1 MTDIVIRHDQQLDLA
16 TGSDQAIE
24 RLAEWARV
32 ADAAYGI
39 ATKLCGTTFAPQ
51 AYRGKPEEGCAA
63 ILAGAELGLGPMAS
77 LRAFDNIQG
86 TPAPKAMTLRAIVQS
101 RGHDL
106 EVREADAHHAVV
118 EGRKNGSDR
127 WQRLEWTI
135 ERATAA
141 GYVAKNPKWKSDP
154 TAMLVAR
161 ATAEMARWLDSA
173 AIMGMPYSAEELND
187 EPVAVRPKLTRV
199 TAAEIL
205 GQPVDEQPATEQPA
219 IEADPAPAVDEV
231 LGWIFEADTQTALD
245 EIKAVCRDNGIRD
258 QQVLDAWATRSA
270 QLAEA
275 A

>member
-1 MTDIVIRHDQQLDLA
+1 MTDIAVRADQQLDLA

-63 ILAGAELGLGPMAS
+63 ILAGAELGFGPMAS
-77 LRAFDNIQG
+77 LRAFDSIQG
-86 TPAPKAMTLRAIVQS
+86 TPAPKAITLRAVVQS

-106 EVREADAHHAVV
+106 EVIEADNKHAIV
-118 EGRKNGSDR
+118 EGRRKGSDR

-135 ERATAA
+135 ERATTA
-141 GYVAKNPKWKSDP
+141 GYVAKNPKWKTDP

-161 ATAEMARWLDSA
+161 ATSEMARWLDSA
-173 AIMGMPYSAEELND
+173 AIMGMPYSAEELYD
-187 EPVAVRPKLTRV
+187 EPAAVRPKLTRV

-205 GQPVDEQPATEQPA
+205 GAPVEQPPA
-219 IEADPAPAVDEV
+219 EEVEPFTVDQALGEIEA
-231 LGWIFEADTQTALD
+231 ADTQTRLD
-245 EIKAVCRDNGIRD
+245 EIKAVCRDHGIRD
-258 QQVLDAWATRSA
+258 QQVLDAWAARSA
-270 QLAEA
+270 KLAEA